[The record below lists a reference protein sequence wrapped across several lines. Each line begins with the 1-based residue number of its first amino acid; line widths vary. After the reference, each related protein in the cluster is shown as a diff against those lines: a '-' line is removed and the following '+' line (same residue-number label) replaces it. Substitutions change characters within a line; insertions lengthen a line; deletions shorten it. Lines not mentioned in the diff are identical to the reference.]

1 MRLLDRYVIRNF
13 VQVYF
18 YCIAGFI
25 SIWLIFDVSD
35 NISSF
40 IDNHIGLFLVVR
52 YYATQ
57 IPQVFI
63 ILLPVALLLSLL
75 FALGRMSRSN
85 EIVSML
91 TAGVSLPRVLLP
103 LIGIGLL
110 TVAASMALNYSLAP
124 HAELARKT
132 FLSEAQSRPGRSI
145 QGQVFR
151 NRTDLRTWFIQNF
164 RLGENTFNNVQ
175 VLQQDAKDNIVMS
188 YVAGRAYYRPE
199 TKTWDLESARL
210 AYYDAAGNITKEE
223 FRPTLTLEHWSE
235 TPFRLSSANVQAEA
249 LSVPELSEYLHF
261 NSDFPATLLAPFR
274 THLQYRLALPWT
286 CLVVVCI
293 AAPLGIGYS
302 RRGVLSSVAA
312 AVILVFSMNF
322 LVHLFLALGE
332 GDRVPAWIAAWTP
345 NILFAVIGLYLLYLR
360 ASNREAPGFN
370 LFAAR
375 RIVAR

>member
-1 MRLLDRYVIRNF
+1 L
-13 VQVYF
+13 QVYL

-35 NISSF
+35 NISTF
-40 IDNHIGLFLVVR
+40 IDEHVRLSLVIR
-52 YYATQ
+52 YYGTQ

-63 ILLPVALLLSLL
+63 ILLPVSLLLSLL

-103 LIGIGLL
+103 LIGMGLL

-124 HAELARKT
+124 HSELARKA
-132 FLSEAQSRPGRSI
+132 FLSEAQSRPGRYI
-145 QGQVFR
+145 QGQIFR
-151 NRTDLRTWFIQNF
+151 NRTDSRTWFIQNF
-164 RLGENTFNNVQ
+164 LPRTNTFNNVQ
-175 VLQQDAKDNIVMS
+175 VLQQDAHDNIVTN
-188 YVAGRAYYRPE
+188 YIAARAYYRPE
-199 TKTWDLESARL
+199 TKIWELENAKVVH
-210 AYYDAAGNITKEE
+210 YDHSGNIVDEQIFPSLKI
-223 FRPTLTLEHWSE
+223 EHWSE
-235 TPFRLSSANVQAEA
+235 TPFRLGSANERAEF
-249 LSVPELSEYLHF
+249 LSLPELREYLRF

-274 THLQYRLALPWT
+274 THLQYRIALPWT
-286 CLVVVCI
+286 CFVVVCL

-312 AVILVFSMNF
+312 AVFLVFSMNF

-332 GDRVPAWIAAWTP
+332 GARVPAWIAAWTP
-345 NILFAVIGLYLLYLR
+345 NILFMTIGLYLLYLR
-360 ASNREAPGFN
+360 ASNREPPSFH
-370 LFAAR
+370 LFTAR

>member
-13 VQVYF
+13 LQVYL

-35 NISSF
+35 NISTF
-40 IDNHIGLFLVVR
+40 IDQHVPLSLVAR
-52 YYATQ
+52 YYGTQ

-63 ILLPVALLLSLL
+63 ILLPVSLLLSLL
-75 FALGRMSRSN
+75 FALGRMSRAN

-103 LIGIGLL
+103 LISMGLL

-124 HAELARKT
+124 HAELARKAL
-132 FLSEAQSRPGRSI
+132 LSEAQSRPGRYV
-145 QGQVFR
+145 QGQIFR

-164 RLGENTFNNVQ
+164 LPRTNTFNNVQ
-175 VLQQDAKDNIVMS
+175 VLEQDINDNIVTN
-188 YVAGRAYYRPE
+188 YIAARAFFRPE
-199 TKTWDLESARL
+199 TKTWELENAKVVH
-210 AYYDAAGNITKEE
+210 YDHSGNIVEE
-223 FRPTLTLEHWSE
+223 HIYPSLKIEHWSE
-235 TPFRLSSANVQAEA
+235 TPFRLGSANERAEF
-249 LSVPELSEYLHF
+249 LSLPELREYLRF
-261 NSDFPATLLAPFR
+261 NADFPRTLLAPFR

-345 NILFAVIGLYLLYLR
+345 NIVFAAIGLYLLYLR
-360 ASNREAPGFN
+360 ASNREAPSFH
-370 LFAAR
+370 LFTAR
-375 RIVAR
+375 RIVAQ

>member
-35 NISSF
+35 NISTF
-40 IDNHIGLFLVVR
+40 IDEHISVWLVVR

-57 IPQVFI
+57 IPQVLI
-63 ILLPVALLLSLL
+63 ILLPVSLLLSLL
-75 FALGRMSRSN
+75 FALGQMSRSN

-124 HAELARKT
+124 HAELARKS
-132 FLSEAQSRPGRSI
+132 FLSEAQSRPARNI
-145 QGQVFR
+145 QGQIFR

-164 RLGENTFNNVQ
+164 RLGDNTFNNIQ
-175 VLQQDAKDNIVMS
+175 VLQQDANDNIVMS
-188 YVAGRAYYRPE
+188 YVAGRANYRSQ
-199 TKTWDLESARL
+199 TKTWDLENVRL

-223 FRPTLTLEHWSE
+223 FRPALTLEHWSE
-235 TPFRLSSANVQAEA
+235 TPFRLSSANVQAEF
-249 LSVPELSEYLHF
+249 LSFPELREYLHF

-332 GDRVPAWIAAWTP
+332 GDRVPGWIAAWTP
-345 NILFAVIGLYLLYLR
+345 NILFAGIGLYLLYLR
-360 ASNREAPGFN
+360 ASNREPPSFN
-370 LFAAR
+370 LFAMRRMFAR
-375 RIVAR
+375 